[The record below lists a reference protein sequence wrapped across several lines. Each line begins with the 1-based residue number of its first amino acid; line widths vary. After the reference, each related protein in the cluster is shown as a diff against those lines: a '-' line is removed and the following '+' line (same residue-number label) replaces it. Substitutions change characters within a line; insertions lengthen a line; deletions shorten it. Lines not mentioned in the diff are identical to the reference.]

1 MPRPPSLNDDESCLD
16 HGVNGLTIRPTAFHS
31 YAKPEMALRFRDGC
45 AEVNLERM
53 LKCRLNGLQVG
64 ARVHAW
70 VAWVDHASSCRSSL
84 EDALDFGSNG
94 SRLPVVSD
102 EKGNA
107 EFDFKLSKRVFHGK
121 AGTLRRPMRLCVEVR
136 GAGVTRTILSH
147 PFKVLSKFHD
157 SGSGTVL
164 QPVLVRGLSNAAGHC
179 NACPPAPVPVSRVPA

>member
-70 VAWVDHASSCRSSL
+70 VAWVDHASSCRTSL

-102 EKGNA
+102 EKGEA
-107 EFDFKLSKRVFHGK
+107 EFDFSIRFQALKTGLPRQGWHS
-121 AGTLRRPMRLCVEVR
+121 APANEALRG
-136 GAGVTRTILSH
+136 GARRRRDADHPFTPLQG
-147 PFKVLSKFHD
+147 PFKV
-157 SGSGTVL
+157 
-164 QPVLVRGLSNAAGHC
+164 P
-179 NACPPAPVPVSRVPA
+179 